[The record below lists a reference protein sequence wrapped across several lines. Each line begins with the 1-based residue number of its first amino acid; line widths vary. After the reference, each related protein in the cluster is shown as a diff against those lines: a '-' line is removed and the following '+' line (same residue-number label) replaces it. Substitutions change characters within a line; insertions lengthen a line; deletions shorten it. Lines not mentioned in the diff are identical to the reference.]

1 MKTLKHLTIII
12 GAAALLF
19 TGCSTF
25 DDTEINSRVDDLEG
39 RVTELETLVSQL
51 NNNIDALQTI
61 VEAVQGQDRIVSV
74 TPVTEGDGGF
84 KVTFE
89 KAGDITV
96 TNGHEAVIS
105 ASQDSDG
112 IYYWTIDGEY
122 LLVGGNKLPATAEY
136 GAPQMRINGETK
148 EFEFSTDNGVTWT
161 PCGDVAT
168 SGIGTIKD
176 VVKGEDSVDFTLYD
190 DSVISIPM
198 VQTFAIDIEVT
209 ERAIMPNGFISI
221 DYTIVS
227 GDEDT
232 RLRVFADEGFTA
244 DVSGNWQS
252 GSIHVSA
259 PSDIPSEASILV
271 VAINGK
277 GEMTG
282 KILDF
287 DEGAFS
293 IAKNT
298 AMVGN
303 QGGDV
308 TIEVNTN
315 LLAEEYNVMVDPGAS
330 GWLTRKVET
339 KAVPVR
345 TDVLTFTAAPYE
357 GDQPRTGKI
366 MIMSGVET
374 LEFTVTQLAVFL
386 PEGGESDF
394 DTFSEA
400 LGIGKYATDGAS
412 TADGWKVN
420 DFCSLLNAS
429 SAGKLESYVDG
440 IVPYLLANNNGYGV
454 LTSPTID
461 SGIGTLII
469 KYGSHVGVSVL
480 KYGFKFEI
488 SVSNGTDTKK
498 FTVDDSDSPAADLMQ
513 KCFEKTF
520 EVNLAGD
527 CTIVISN
534 TNENHYTGT
543 ATSTPRLSMQG
554 SPGILSVEWSGYVDV
569 SAQE

>member
-1 MKTLKHLTIII
+1 MKTLKQLTIII

-209 ERAIMPNGFISI
+209 ERAIMPNGSISI

-252 GSIHVSA
+252 GSIHVRA
-259 PSDIPSEASILV
+259 TSDIPSEASILV

-287 DEGAFS
+287 DEGQFS

-330 GWLTRKVET
+330 GWLTRKVDT

-366 MIMSGVET
+366 IIMAGVET
-374 LEFTVTQLAVFL
+374 LEFTVTQLAVFM

-394 DTFSEA
+394 GTFSEYSSFFTSCVPEGTSTEDGWTVNKDCLVMGPETFGYWDA
-400 LGIGKYATDGAS
+400 IGDGAVVL
-412 TADGWKVN
+412 VN
-420 DFCSLLNAS
+420 SNTSIQGVRL
-429 SAGKLESYVDG
+429 GK
-440 IVPYLLANNNGYGV
+440 
-454 LTSPTID
+454 LTSPVITSGVGMLTIAH
-461 SGIGTLII
+461 STPATSSAQAIG
-469 KYGSHVGVSVL
+469 YV
-480 KYGFKFEI
+480 I
-488 SVSNGTDTKK
+488 SITVTNGTD
-498 FTVDDSDSPAADLMQ
+498 S
-513 KCFEKTF
+513 KTF
-520 EVNLAGD
+520 TIDKSASDLTGNYRTVFTDSFDVNMTGEITVTLETTGKYENNL
-527 CTIVISN
+527 TIF
-534 TNENHYTGT
+534 YTGAPVIHT
-543 ATSTPRLSMQG
+543 VS
-554 SPGILSVEWSGYVDV
+554 WSGYIDV